1 MINQFDY
8 MKLRPV
14 IEPVFRDNMTTANT
28 ILRAIQKYQN
38 DENFIP
44 KVDHNYSVSTLDNSV
59 AFVIDSA
66 NMVINNRYV
75 KYRVILFASK
85 SEFTYVTKPFD
96 RIEYKIAIYVD
107 ADAPGKEKMSV
118 KCYALLTTDSDDVIK
133 FIENGIF
140 EKDMERM
147 LGDISW
153 RIQKVCMAE
162 AKECI
167 HVMGHVAYN
176 MFDTDMLTESPRPIF
191 FGCDLAKETKNDKE
205 KEG

>member
-14 IEPVFRDNMTTANT
+14 IEPVFHDDMTTANAM
-28 ILRAIQKYQN
+28 LLAIQKYQN
-38 DENFIP
+38 DENFVP
-44 KVDHNYSVSTLDNSV
+44 KVDHNYSASTLDNSV

-107 ADAPGKEKMSV
+107 ADAPGKEKMGV
-118 KCYALLTTDSDDVIK
+118 KCCALLTTDSEDVIK

-153 RIQKVCMAE
+153 RIQKECMAE
-162 AKECI
+162 AKKCI
-167 HVMGHVAYN
+167 RAIEYAEYN

-191 FGCDLAKETKNDKE
+191 FGCDLAKEDKND
-205 KEG
+205 G

>member
-8 MKLRPV
+8 MNNIRPI
-14 IEPVFRDNMTTANT
+14 IEPVFHDDMTTANA
-28 ILRAIQKYQN
+28 ILLAIQKYQN
-38 DENFIP
+38 DENFVP

-75 KYRVILFASK
+75 KYKVILFASK

-96 RIEYKIAIYVD
+96 RIEYKITIYVD

-118 KCYALLTTDSDDVIK
+118 KCYALLTTDSEDVIK

-153 RIQKVCMAE
+153 RIQKECMAE

-167 HVMGHVAYN
+167 HAIEHAAYN

-191 FGCDLAKETKNDKE
+191 FGCDLAKEAKND
-205 KEG
+205 G